1 MKQSLSIIL
10 ILFFTFHTEGYAQ
23 TASKTVM
30 KAKIQSKSV
39 SQPSKPIEKKARIKF
54 VEQTIDL
61 GTIKEDV
68 IIEKFFEF
76 KNEGAADLVIIN
88 AEGSCG
94 CTVPT
99 IPMEPIKP
107 GEKGR
112 IGVKYTAKNKAGP
125 QKPIITVTTNGTPAL
140 VKLQLECWVNQ
151 IPGGVKE

>member
-1 MKQSLSIIL
+1 MKQPCITIL
-10 ILFFTFHTEGYAQ
+10 IFFFAFHTQGYAQ
-23 TASKTVM
+23 NTCKVYA
-30 KAKIQSKSV
+30 KAKIRSKSV
-39 SQPSKPIEKKARIKF
+39 SQPSKHVVKKARIKF

-68 IIEKFFEF
+68 IVEKFFEF
-76 KNEGAADLVIIN
+76 KNEGTADLVIIN

>member
-1 MKQSLSIIL
+1 MKQPFL
-10 ILFFTFHTEGYAQ
+10 ILCLFFFTCYTEGYAQ
-23 TASKTVM
+23 SASKTVA
-30 KAKIQSKSV
+30 KAKVMSTSV
-39 SQPSKPIEKKARIKF
+39 SQPSKPAEKKARIKF

-68 IIEKFFEF
+68 VVEKFFEF
-76 KNEGAADLVIIN
+76 KNEGTADLVIIN

-140 VKLQLECWVNQ
+140 VKLQLDCWVNQ

>member
-1 MKQSLSIIL
+1 MKQHLWIIL
-10 ILFFTFHTEGYAQ
+10 ILLFMGYTEGYAQ
-23 TASKTVM
+23 NTVKSYR

-39 SQPSKPIEKKARIKF
+39 SQPSKHIEKKARITF

-61 GTIKEDV
+61 GTIQEDV
-68 IIEKFFEF
+68 IVEKFFEF
-76 KNEGAADLVIIN
+76 KNDGTADLLIIN

-112 IGVKYTAKNKAGP
+112 ISVKYTAKNKAGP

-140 VKLQLECWVNQ
+140 VKLQLVCWVNQ

>member
-1 MKQSLSIIL
+1 MKQPFLIIF
-10 ILFFTFHTEGYAQ
+10 IAFFTFHTEGYAQ
-23 TASKTVM
+23 NTSKIHE
-30 KAKIQSKSV
+30 KAKVRSKSV

-54 VEQTIDL
+54 VQQTIDM

-68 IIEKFFEF
+68 IVEKFFEF
-76 KNEGAADLVIIN
+76 KNEGTADLVIIN

-94 CTVPT
+94 CTIPT

-125 QKPIITVTTNGTPAL
+125 QKPIISVTTNGTPAL
-140 VKLQLECWVNQ
+140 VKLQLDCWVNQ

>member
-1 MKQSLSIIL
+1 MKQPCITIL
-10 ILFFTFHTEGYAQ
+10 IFFFAFHTQGYAQ
-23 TASKTVM
+23 NTSKVYA
-30 KAKIQSKSV
+30 KAKIRSKSV
-39 SQPSKPIEKKARIKF
+39 SQPSKHVEKKSRIKF

-68 IIEKFFEF
+68 IVEKFFEF
-76 KNEGAADLVIIN
+76 KNEGTADLVIIN